1 MSLFFILI
9 VSARL
14 REIPNPQL
22 FVTQN
27 VHSLSLMQRRETV
40 GEKLSRHWYG
50 WIDPAGRAATSGLE
64 WHMHRTADTR
74 TVNKNTIRIIK
85 LCVAA
90 GLMRKMCPK
99 WPQVTYIH
107 CTWSCQSMPVNT
119 TVSHKSR
126 WLHEITPPNIR
137 LPLSNIFCQNNGPL
151 TPKAE
156 PAT

>member
-90 GLMRKMCPK
+90 GLHDAENVSQMATSNLHTLYLVLPVNAG
-99 WPQVTYIH
+99 QYH
-107 CTWSCQSMPVNT
+107 CQSQIEMIARDNAA
-119 TVSHKSR
+119 KY
-126 WLHEITPPNIR
+126 
-137 LPLSNIFCQNNGPL
+137 
-151 TPKAE
+151 
-156 PAT
+156 